1 MTGRTS
7 IATDLGDKRIELFAV
22 DFPLASK
29 HLLTGGAVIAF
40 SAPGRPAD
48 LNSEGVP
55 DLEIAGFAE
64 VPGRRAREPSNSP
77 PAQ

>member
-29 HLLTGGAVIAF
+29 HLLTGG
-40 SAPGRPAD
+40 
-48 LNSEGVP
+48 L
-55 DLEIAGFAE
+55 
-64 VPGRRAREPSNSP
+64 
-77 PAQ
+77 